1 MGDGPQSKQGHNK
14 LDLQGPTKLE
24 PVLFPALLQRRA
36 PPIHYN
42 HQHWFFRYLN
52 PHLPTLYHS
61 IPPWPP
67 FYAMAGPIRSTPVAG
82 SARQQPAYKVQ
93 PPRPPNAWILYR
105 SDRLK
110 DLPPSK
116 ERRAQADVSKL
127 ISDLWKN
134 EKEEVK
140 LEYERMADARKAEH
154 QRMYPSYRFQP
165 MKKEDKERIRE
176 ERKQERE
183 QARLAKKSKGRGAT
197 AATTSAPTPP
207 PLVYAMPPYI
217 VPPGYAPPM
226 TMPHPYM
233 VPYQPEARFGPAGP
247 SPPLSAA
254 SSPNDTSTSPD
265 PQDSNTASTSA
276 SPQLT
281 PSPKSQGSPSS
292 SQPLPSSMLYPPQQ
306 SSLPSLQQ
314 PSPIPYAIRALP
326 LLQSQTDEPSLG
338 QFPPAQSQLLPA
350 QDTLLP
356 ASQTDWNDMS
366 SVQFSNLDSQNPEE
380 FLNFDIA
387 FNQAQSFAEFQQ
399 GVSNDGLQLD
409 GLQGLLSMTGEN
421 GVFSLSNLNP
431 SDLLA
436 HPQGALEI
444 AMGPQPSAFDF
455 TGDLFANFDFS
466 TLEQPM
472 QANQAL
478 ISSVD
483 PLAAVPVPD
492 DFTSLFQTPNNPEIQ
507 VYTAAQQ
514 RQPSMFTQDVMQFL
528 NLEAAEGSLQDTSTL
543 AIATTVAP
551 QQVRLPPAQHAHPM
565 PIFTQMTNTAI
576 ADVNSYVPPAGAIH
590 SSTRRVAASWKPSFA
605 VPDSPVEQPA
615 QPWDLS
621 AS

>member
-197 AATTSAPTPP
+197 AATTSAPTHLPWS
-207 PLVYAMPPYI
+207 MPCHHI
-217 VPPGYAPPM
+217 LC
-226 TMPHPYM
+226 HL
-233 VPYQPEARFGPAGP
+233 PEARFGPAGP

-478 ISSVD
+478 ISS
-483 PLAAVPVPD
+483 
-492 DFTSLFQTPNNPEIQ
+492 TPNNPEIQ